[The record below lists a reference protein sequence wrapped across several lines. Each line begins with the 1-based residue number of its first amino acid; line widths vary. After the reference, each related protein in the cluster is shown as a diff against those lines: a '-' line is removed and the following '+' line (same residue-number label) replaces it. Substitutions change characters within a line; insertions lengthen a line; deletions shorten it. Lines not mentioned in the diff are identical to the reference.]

1 LNRRPTTNQLQNT
14 TVSYLLKVNSISRPL
29 LFLMIDAA
37 DHISPKTGLAPA
49 ATISR
54 NGGSFNP
61 PSGTVAEIGNGWYQV
76 AGNASDTATVGP
88 LLLHA
93 TAPGADPTDVQFEVV
108 AFDPGDATRLGLQAL
123 PGVAAGGNGGLPTGD
138 TAGRVLLQPAQPGVT
153 IPAVT
158 NVANVA
164 GGVTVAANADKSGY
178 SLTPA
183 ERTGIAGAV
192 ISFDLASLAGTA
204 ARSVGR
210 ALWRLFGY
218 VKGSASL
225 TYPNG
230 DTATITQDATTKEIT
245 SITAD

>member
-1 LNRRPTTNQLQNT
+1 
-14 TVSYLLKVNSISRPL
+14 
-29 LFLMIDAA
+29 MIDAA
-37 DHISPKTGLAPA
+37 DHISPKVGMAPA
-49 ATISR
+49 VTISR
-54 NGGSFNP
+54 NGGSFTLP
-61 PSGTVAEIGNGWYQV
+61 AGSITEIGNGWYQV
-76 AGNASDTATVGP
+76 SGNASDTGSVGP
-88 LLLHA
+88 LVLHA

-108 AFDPGDATRLGLQAL
+108 AFDPGDATRLGLLAL
-123 PGVAAGGNGGLPTGD
+123 PGAAAGGNGGLPTGD
-138 TAGRVLLQPAQPGVT
+138 LAGRVLLQPTQPGVT

-158 NVANVA
+158 SVANVA

-178 SLTPA
+178 SLTSA

-192 ISFDLASLAGTA
+192 MDFDLASLAGPA

-218 VKGSASL
+218 LKGGTSL